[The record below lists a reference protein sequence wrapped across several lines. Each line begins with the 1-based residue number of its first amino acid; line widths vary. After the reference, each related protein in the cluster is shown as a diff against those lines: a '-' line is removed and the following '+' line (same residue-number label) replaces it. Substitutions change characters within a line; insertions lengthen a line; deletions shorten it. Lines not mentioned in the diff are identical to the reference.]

1 MKSYILLTAI
11 VSFFM
16 FSCKPE
22 ENKDMEK
29 VAPCDTTVKN
39 FNYCGKKYYD
49 IITKTFDREEAM
61 VTLWINECIPT
72 ETIFY
77 IILKDSTGGDYTGH
91 NYVPCNL
98 PESYKIEG
106 KEIIFSGKA
115 RHCLHTISPCNT
127 YPWGQLIELTY
138 IKSKD

>member
-1 MKSYILLTAI
+1 MKSHILLTAI
-11 VSFFM
+11 VSFFL

-61 VTLWINECIPT
+61 VTLWIDDCNPDNKV
-72 ETIFY
+72 FFL
-77 IILKDSTGGDYTGH
+77 ILKDSTGSDYTGYI
-91 NYVPCNL
+91 YVPCNL
-98 PESYKIEG
+98 PESYKIEE
-106 KEIIFSGKA
+106 KKIIFSGKV
-115 RHCLHTISPCNT
+115 RNCLNSVFPCNA
-127 YPWGQLIELTY
+127 YPLGELIELTY
-138 IKSKD
+138 IKSKY